1 MIEVGKYW
9 RFDVHIWWSHSIS
22 YAVEEPLIYWSSFQ
36 IIIELSLAV
45 STVPLALKHF
55 QREKKIIM
63 LALRCFKFRDIQI
76 PD

>member
-1 MIEVGKYW
+1 MIEEGKYW

-55 QREKKIIM
+55 QREKKKNNARFEM
-63 LALRCFKFRDIQI
+63 LQVQRYSNS
-76 PD
+76 